1 MSCGCAPQADPGDPR
16 PTQCGCGERPL
27 GVGVGVVDP
36 GIVRDAA
43 RALGWSGVRIGPGP
57 SQTRRRR
64 GAGGVV
70 SSGPWPGRSVQVTPT
85 RRQPRPDAPR
95 GGAGPHTSRPRSGH
109 VATRNYLPPFSG
121 GPIDAH
127 GSRNARPWLMV
138 VAAGEGAP
146 TCWQGEGAGCD
157 LWLVEVYSDGS
168 TGSVERLPFGATAE
182 NGPAI
187 TPRLD
192 RGGGQVVFMHGDPPS
207 IRKAFTTDP
216 SLSLVGGQVVPAS
229 SSPTNPTWLND
240 DVLYNTDDADVLWR
254 ARYEA
259 PATWWQEYLGG
270 PDDAFAAGCTLADP
284 SAEVGGR
291 FVALHSSVSAC
302 AATDCACPW
311 IEVGANEY
319 PDKDGESATKRVV
332 PLKVALNRLPLS
344 RPAGVWTA
352 RLNYLPFTLPGPLE
366 FPADQVDGA
375 LFGAAHLATSP
386 RTRRV
391 IAYRQDNQGRGT
403 GRYGYDLWAGVH
415 LWNAR
420 GSALVTD
427 PLPELEM
434 FAHDDFDTNPAA
446 HLLEGTEV
454 KEEVIYRHKFSRWLP
469 GDAGVLTTVAV
480 SQNEAAKGEVIKYS
494 RIMMID
500 LTSGAPVY
508 HDLTAAIDV
517 YEGGKSPFGVQKGD
531 IVPLS
536 PT

>member
-1 MSCGCAPQADPGDPR
+1 
-16 PTQCGCGERPL
+16 
-27 GVGVGVVDP
+27 
-36 GIVRDAA
+36 
-43 RALGWSGVRIGPGP
+43 
-57 SQTRRRR
+57 
-64 GAGGVV
+64 
-70 SSGPWPGRSVQVTPT
+70 
-85 RRQPRPDAPR
+85 
-95 GGAGPHTSRPRSGH
+95 
-109 VATRNYLPPFSG
+109 
-121 GPIDAH
+121 
-127 GSRNARPWLMV
+127 
-138 VAAGEGAP
+138 
-146 TCWQGEGAGCD
+146 
-157 LWLVEVYSDGS
+157 
-168 TGSVERLPFGATAE
+168 
-182 NGPAI
+182 
-187 TPRLD
+187 
-192 RGGGQVVFMHGDPPS
+192 MHGDPPS

-319 PDKDGESATKRVV
+319 PDKAGESATKRVV

-352 RLNYLPFTLPGPLE
+352 GLNYLPFTLPGPLE

-403 GRYGYDLWAGVH
+403 GRYGYDLWAGVY

-434 FAHDDFDTNPAA
+434 FAHDDFDTNPAG
-446 HLLEGTEV
+446 HLLDGSLVSEDA
-454 KEEVIYRHKFSRWLP
+454 IYRHKFSRWLP
-469 GDAGVLTTVAV
+469 GDAGVLTTVSV
-480 SQNEAAKGEVIKYS
+480 SHNNRHKGELVDYS

-500 LTSGAPVY
+500 LTSGVPVY
-508 HDLTAAIDV
+508 HDITEAIEDQV
-517 YEGGKSPFGVQKGD
+517 KKDIGGAKIDPFGTQKGD
-531 IVPLS
+531 IVPLGRS
-536 PT
+536 